1 VAWLTPAAAGVTLT
15 LLLAPVLG
23 STVPAAALA
32 AVWSAAVVFATR
44 VSEPV
49 EIVEPTM
56 QVVFAVLTLA
66 AVAALAVR
74 QPSFEHLGRQS

>member
-1 VAWLTPAAAGVTLT
+1 
-15 LLLAPVLG
+15 
-23 STVPAAALA
+23 
-32 AVWSAAVVFATR
+32 
-44 VSEPV
+44 
-49 EIVEPTM
+49 M